1 MILKEKTISCVV
13 IDDEIESCNR
23 LQDLLEKIPG
33 IRVTGCE
40 TSGEAGIKT
49 VVKLM
54 PDVVFLDVEMPDYNG
69 FDIIRNIREKN
80 VFPEFIL
87 VTGYSQYAIKAIKNE
102 AFDYLLKPVDIDEL
116 RNSVCRLRTAQT
128 KRLEQIL
135 PEKLKSLYSL
145 TNREVEVVALLIQG
159 KTSNEIADE
168 LFISIHTVNTHRRK
182 ILLKTNS
189 SSTSNLMSKI
199 QSL

>member
-33 IRVTGCE
+33 IKVTGCE
-40 TSGEAGIKT
+40 TSGEGGIKT

-69 FDIIRNIREKN
+69 FDIIKKIREEN

-135 PEKLKSLYSL
+135 PEKLRTLYSL
-145 TNREVEVVALLIQG
+145 TEREIEIVGLLLEG
-159 KTSNEIADE
+159 KTSGQIADE
-168 LFISIHTVNTHRRK
+168 LFLSIHTVNTHRRK
-182 ILLKTNS
+182 ILAKTNS
-189 SSTSNLMSKI
+189 NGTSNLMSKI